1 MRGGNSEA
9 ILRQSSGVYWSSAF
23 ASPLF
28 FRELEGTRQVC
39 CLLGIYCPGKCRRKL
54 EQLNWHNLKAAEAV
68 EILGSGPDG
77 LSQREAR
84 QRLTRFGHNELR
96 REKRMPAWL
105 MFLGQ
110 FKSVLIV
117 ILLVAAAISAVL
129 AAVGDDNSIWDPIII
144 VVVVMVSVVLGF
156 IQEYRAERALEALKE
171 MIAPTSAVIRGGE
184 EVVVPSHDLVP
195 GDVVVLRTGDRVA
208 ADAHLVDVASLKMD
222 ESALTGE
229 SVTVEKGVDP
239 VPVDAT
245 LGDRRDMVYA
255 GTSVAYGKGKGV
267 VTATGMLTEF
277 GKIAGMLQGVEEPR
291 TPLQVSLDRVGKLM
305 AISLLAVCALVVVL
319 VLVRLKLGVMEMLI
333 WGVSLAVVVVPE
345 SLPAIVTVTLA
356 FGVYRMAKKH
366 ALVRKL
372 HAVETLGCT
381 TFICSDK
388 TGTLTQN
395 QMTVRK
401 IYTDGQVIEVSGTGY
416 EPRGEFR
423 RNGDVIVPEE
433 GSSLQKVLQISALCN
448 DASLVATNGSWG
460 VRGDP
465 TEGALIAVAAKA
477 EVDREALSKSFP
489 RVTEIPFSS
498 ERKRMTTIHRAYDG
512 GLAFSKGALEVILE
526 GCDRVYSG
534 GNEKKLL
541 VEEKERLLGI
551 NRQMAED
558 GLRVLGM
565 AYKAVVVD
573 PGSPEEAERDMVFV
587 GLVAMIDPPR
597 DEAKQAIQMCQ
608 TAGMKVVMITGD
620 HKATAVSIASELGLL
635 REGMAVGGDELE
647 AMTEQELEAAVEK
660 IEVYARVSPAHKL
673 RVVEALQ
680 ERGQVVAMTGDGVN
694 DAPALKRA
702 DIGVAMGVTGT
713 DVSKEAAHMVLTDD
727 NFASI
732 VAAVKEGRGIFENI
746 KKSIMYLLAAHI
758 GELVLMVVAV
768 AVGTPLP
775 LVAVQLLWVN
785 IATDGPPALALAFEP
800 PEPDIMKQPPR
811 DRKKGIFTWPVT
823 RFFLLIAVWIGV
835 TTFGVFEWAL
845 ESGRS
850 EVEAQALCFVTLIM
864 IEKVAALTCR
874 SERHSLWRVGLL
886 ANKWLLVAIIGTILL
901 SLPLIYVPALQSYFH
916 TYSLSVADWGIVI
929 LASSTLFVVAEGGK
943 ALWRW
948 RERRLSS
955 LRE

>member
-1 MRGGNSEA
+1 M
-9 ILRQSSGVYWSSAF
+9 L
-23 ASPLF
+23 
-28 FRELEGTRQVC
+28 
-39 CLLGIYCPGKCRRKL
+39 
-54 EQLNWHNLKAAEAV
+54 
-68 EILGSGPDG
+68 
-77 LSQREAR
+77 
-84 QRLTRFGHNELR
+84 
-96 REKRMPAWL
+96 
-105 MFLGQ
+105 LGQ

-156 IQEYRAERALEALKE
+156 VQEYRAERALQALKE
-171 MIAPTSAVIRGGE
+171 MIAPTSVVIRGGE
-184 EVVVPSHDLVP
+184 EVMAPSRELVP
-195 GDVVVLRTGDRVA
+195 GDIVVLRTGDRVA
-208 ADAHLVDVASLKMD
+208 ADAHLVEVTNLKMD
-222 ESALTGE
+222 EAALTGE
-229 SVTVEKGVDP
+229 SVTVEKGVDA
-239 VPVDAT
+239 VPVDAA

-255 GTSVAYGKGKGV
+255 GTNVAYGKGKAV
-267 VTATGMLTEF
+267 VTATAMRTEF

-291 TPLQVSLDRVGKLM
+291 TPLQASLDRFGKLM
-305 AISLLAVCALVVVL
+305 AISLLAVSALVVIL
-319 VLVRLKLGVMEMLI
+319 VLVRLKLGVLEILI

-345 SLPAIVTVTLA
+345 SLPAIVTLTLA

-401 IYTDGQVIEVSGTGY
+401 IYTDGQAIEVSGTGY
-416 EPRGEFR
+416 EPKGEFR
-423 RNGDVIVPEE
+423 RNGDAIVPEE
-433 GSSLQKVLQISALCN
+433 GSSLQRVLQISALCN
-448 DASLVATNGSWG
+448 DASLVPTNGSWS

-465 TEGALIAVAAKA
+465 TEGALIVAAAKA
-477 EVDREALSKSFP
+477 EVDREALSKSLP

-498 ERKRMTTIHRAYDG
+498 ERKRMTTIHQSPEGR
-512 GLAFSKGALEVILE
+512 LAFSKGALEVILD

-534 GNEKKLL
+534 FSERKLSL
-541 VEEKERLLGI
+541 EEKESLLGT
-551 NRQMAED
+551 NREMAGD

-565 AYKAVVVD
+565 AYKTIGPD
-573 PGSPEEAERDMVFV
+573 SGSPEEAERDMVFA

-597 DEAKQAIQMCQ
+597 DEAKQAIQTCQ
-608 TAGMKVVMITGD
+608 AAGMKAVMITGD
-620 HKATAVSIASELGLL
+620 HKATAWSIAKELGLL
-635 REGMAVGGDELE
+635 REGLAVSGDELE
-647 AMTEQELEAAVEK
+647 GMTDQDLEAVVEK

-758 GELVLMVVAV
+758 GELVLMVLAV

-785 IATDGPPALALAFEP
+785 IATDGPPALALAFDP
-800 PEPDIMKQPPR
+800 PEPDIMRQPPR
-811 DRKKGIFTWPVT
+811 NRKRGIFTRPVT
-823 RFFLLIAVWIGV
+823 RLIMLISVWIGL

-845 ESGRS
+845 QSGRS
-850 EVEAQALCFVTLIM
+850 EIEAQALCFVTLIM
-864 IEKVAALTCR
+864 IEKVAALSCR
-874 SERHSLWRVGLL
+874 SERHTLWEVGLL
-886 ANKWLLVAIIGTILL
+886 GNKWLLVAIIGTILL

-916 TYSLSVADWGIVI
+916 TYSLSLADWGIVI
-929 LASSTLFVVAEGGK
+929 LASGTLFVVAEGGK
-943 ALWRW
+943 LFWRW
-948 RERRLSS
+948 RERRRSS
-955 LRE
+955 SRE